1 MAIPK
6 DTFHW
11 HMDPRC
17 RPPPSPDEMGDMM
30 EQVSYRYER
39 MLEKSMRDLNEDHN
53 GSEYMYKMYHTAS
66 FHELPPNTITR
77 LVSRLTYKP
86 NSKVWVECGHTL
98 VMVLDVP
105 DRDHPE
111 RTVPVVSRQDVPPSM
126 VDGGDSE
133 EAMMDW
139 VRNCL
144 GQLEDHEKD
153 EWLKLDGKRW
163 RDPHAGEIRVDWK
176 KGREIARDLLR

>member
-1 MAIPK
+1 
-6 DTFHW
+6 
-11 HMDPRC
+11 MD
-17 RPPPSPDEMGDMM
+17 DMM
-30 EQVSYRYER
+30 KMVSSRYEG
-39 MLEKSMRDLNEDHN
+39 MLERSMRNLNPN
-53 GSEYMYKMYHTAS
+53 GSEYMYKLYHTAS
-66 FHELPPNTITR
+66 FHELPANAITR
-77 LVSRLTYKP
+77 VVARLTYKP
-86 NSKVWVECGHTL
+86 NAKIWVECGHTL

-133 EAMMDW
+133 EEIVNW

-176 KGREIARDLLR
+176 KGKEIARDLLR